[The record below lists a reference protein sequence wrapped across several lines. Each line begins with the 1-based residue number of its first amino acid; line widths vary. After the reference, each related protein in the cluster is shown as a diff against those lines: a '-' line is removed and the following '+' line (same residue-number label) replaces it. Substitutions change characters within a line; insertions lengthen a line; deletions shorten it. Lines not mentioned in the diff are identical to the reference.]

1 MRLFLGLVLLGL
13 GAAGAVAADRLL
25 LEPTGEERGTASIP
39 ETEPRPGDPPLVWLE
54 GELEEIGERGLVL
67 RDGEGP
73 RIEVERFAGA
83 ATRFYRL
90 TNGRWLELAADAQVP
105 PGGEACVEALL
116 DEQAFLAV
124 RVFLGTG
131 CGPAA

>member
-1 MRLFLGLVLLGL
+1 MRLLVGIVLLGL

-25 LEPTGEERGTASIP
+25 LEPTGQRGPAGIP

-54 GELEEIGERGLVL
+54 GDLEEIGERGLVL

-73 RIEVERFAGA
+73 RIEVERFAGS
-83 ATRFYRL
+83 ATRIYRL
-90 TNGRWLELAADAQVP
+90 TNGRWLELAAEAPVP

-116 DEQAFLAV
+116 DEGAFLAV

-131 CGPAA
+131 CGPA